1 MTAPE
6 LRQSLIDLQVAA
18 LEKVAQRQGL
28 LANPAHLARLVEGA
42 GIAGAIVALRRHSL
56 AHPSLG
62 QPRRSVFQRLAQR
75 WFGRN

>member
-1 MTAPE
+1 MTTPE

-28 LANPAHLARLVEGA
+28 SASRAHLVLLIEGA
-42 GIAGAIVALRRHSL
+42 GIAGAIDALRQQSP
-56 AHPSLG
+56 AHPPSA
-62 QPRRSVFQRLAQR
+62 QPRRSIFQRLAQR

>member
-1 MTAPE
+1 MTTPE

-28 LANPAHLARLVEGA
+28 PADHPHLVRLIEGA
-42 GIAGAIVALRRHSL
+42 GIAGAIEALRQHSL
-56 AHPSLG
+56 VHPSPV
-62 QPRRSVFQRLAQR
+62 QPRQSIFQRLAQR

>member
-1 MTAPE
+1 MTTPE

-28 LANPAHLARLVEGA
+28 LANRPQLVRLIEDA
-42 GIAGAIVALRRHSL
+42 GIAGAMDALRQQTR
-56 AHPSLG
+56 AHPSSA
-62 QPRRSVFQRLAQR
+62 QPRLSIFQRLAQR

>member
-1 MTAPE
+1 MTSPE

-28 LANPAHLARLVEGA
+28 SANRAYLARLIEGA
-42 GIAGAIVALRRHSL
+42 GIAGAMVALRRQSP
-56 AHPSLG
+56 AHPSAAE
-62 QPRRSVFQRLAQR
+62 PRRSMFQRLAQR